1 MRPGMSWSSTVPTP
15 AIIVVAAVA
24 VMLSA
29 PASAKANP
37 SVSVS
42 FDGHL
47 RAVATFI
54 EFGDWFQICDH
65 RRDGLPVA
73 VRFSYIR
80 KDGSIQRGI
89 HWHAAGVE
97 GIGNSPPPDAPGLI
111 GPGCSFGN
119 HDFGEG
125 RRVWFQAC
133 VRHADG
139 HLQCGRTEV
148 TRA

>member
-1 MRPGMSWSSTVPTP
+1 MSWSSKVPTP
-15 AIIVVAAVA
+15 AIVVVAAVA

-54 EFGDWFQICDH
+54 QFGDWFQICDH

-89 HWHAAGVE
+89 HWHTAGVQ
-97 GIGNSPPPDAPGLI
+97 GIGNSPPPDPPG
-111 GPGCSFGN
+111 
-119 HDFGEG
+119 
-125 RRVWFQAC
+125 
-133 VRHADG
+133 
-139 HLQCGRTEV
+139 
-148 TRA
+148 